1 MLGLDALV
9 NVANVVYLASYSVR
23 DILYLRILTVF
34 GATLLL
40 PYYYLQIEPLYAP
53 MAWNLVFI
61 AINVYWITRLM
72 LERRPPQFTDE
83 ERRLYQ
89 RSLRNMSERDAFKL
103 LRMGRW
109 TSVPAG
115 TELLTEGKLVDKVWL
130 VSEGSF
136 SVEID
141 GAPVDTL
148 SDGCFLGA
156 NAFLSTDEDFR
167 APVTV
172 TVTEPARML
181 VWPRAELKDRFA
193 KQSELEIA
201 FQASLGLEIAHY
213 LKTARTQLLQLR
225 MA

>member
-23 DILYLRILTVF
+23 DILWLRILTVF

-61 AINVYWITRLM
+61 AINIYWITRLI

-83 ERRLYQ
+83 ERRLYE

-109 TSVPAG
+109 TSAPAG
-115 TELLTEGKLVDKVWL
+115 TELLTEGQEVDNVWL
-130 VSEGSF
+130 ISEGQVG
-136 SVEID
+136 VEMD
-141 GAPVDTL
+141 GAHVDTL
-148 SDGCFLGA
+148 DHGCFLGG

-172 TVTEPARML
+172 TVIEPTRML
-181 VWPRAELKDRFA
+181 VWPRAELKARFA

-201 FQASLGLEIAHY
+201 FQASLGLEIAHF
-213 LKTARTQLLQLR
+213 LQTARTQLLQVHVT
-225 MA
+225 

>member
-34 GATLLL
+34 GASLLL

-61 AINVYWITRLM
+61 AINIYWITRLI

-109 TSVPAG
+109 TSAPAG
-115 TELLTEGKLVDKVWL
+115 TVLLTEGEKVDSVWL
-130 VSEGSF
+130 VSKGQF
-136 SVEID
+136 SVEMD

-148 SDGCFLGA
+148 EEGCFLGG
-156 NAFLSTDEDFR
+156 NAFLSKDEDFT

-201 FQASLGLEIAHY
+201 FQASLGLEIAHF